1 MGWIHW
7 HRTLP
12 SLTILFKTHLFFHSF
27 YLFCWGFFGG
37 GRFTCLPCSY
47 IWKTS
52 KSHASI
58 HDNSKD
64 LRRVRFLM
72 GLNSLNLKAT
82 VFYPGQSMTNK
93 HVYRRTASELSRGCY
108 WPVCPAFVVCAFLI
122 HDFTEIHEC
131 IALNLL

>member
-1 MGWIHW
+1 MGWIHR

-47 IWKTS
+47 IWKTY

-58 HDNSKD
+58 HDNLKD

-82 VFYPGQSMTNK
+82 VYRAIPASPWQINTYIGERPANYPGAATD
-93 HVYRRTASELSRGCY
+93 L
-108 WPVCPAFVVCAFLI
+108 FVLPLWFVHFWFMI
-122 HDFTEIHEC
+122 
-131 IALNLL
+131 LLKYMNVLL